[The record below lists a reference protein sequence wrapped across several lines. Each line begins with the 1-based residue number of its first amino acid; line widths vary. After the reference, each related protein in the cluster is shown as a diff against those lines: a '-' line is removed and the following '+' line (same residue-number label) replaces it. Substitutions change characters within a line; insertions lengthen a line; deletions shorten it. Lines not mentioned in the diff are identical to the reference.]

1 MMLMSTMLQQASA
14 ACPGAYTIGA
24 GPGAGGTIP
33 DCDAEC
39 GACRCAHN
47 NDFANHVCG
56 TTCGDYCGTT
66 CAGFSCTYT
75 CTVSGTCNQKTDGT
89 TGGAVTDSECGD
101 DFFAT
106 AGSTTACAAA
116 PCNMA
121 TAADKIACC
130 TAVATCNQKTDGTT
144 GGAVTDSECEAG
156 FFATAGSTTACAAAP
171 CNMATAADKTACC
184 TPSIVPPPPVPAPAP
199 ITWPPPPPPP
209 SQQEPTI
216 PSEQQGD
223 QESTPVTTPPLPPTT
238 KPPTPTTDEQQQE
251 EGQQEEDLVPL
262 VTVVP
267 QILAAASIPLGA
279 TTMVVTFTPTF
290 RPEAISPGYVATLT
304 DVNGNTATLVVKSV
318 SADGTIEF
326 ETAVKC
332 KQGVEC
338 DFLSDTTT
346 IDFSE
351 GPETTTLFQKSA
363 GVVQQVDK
371 TGAPEA
377 GGGHEH
383 DHDHDGDG
391 VQDHA
396 GKNGGTQQAKSA
408 KSTGKGGGEGAKKGT
423 KGKEN
428 GVASGERAEKGTK
441 GKGNRVASAM
451 FATEHASV
459 GKQRALTTAVFAAAA
474 VVCIAVAAIIV
485 RKVRGKFSED
495 EYENLE
501 KEFVEAAE
509 GPLLLSPRRCSK
521 MYKHSAKHSTAGN

>member
-47 NDFANHVCG
+47 NDFANHV
-56 TTCGDYCGTT
+56 CGTT

-121 TAADKIACC
+121 TAADK
-130 TAVATCNQKTDGTT
+130 
-144 GGAVTDSECEAG
+144 
-156 FFATAGSTTACAAAP
+156 
-171 CNMATAADKTACC
+171 TACC
-184 TPSIVPPPPVPAPAP
+184 TLSIVPPPVPAPP
-199 ITWPPPPPPP
+199 PFTWAPPPPPP

-251 EGQQEEDLVPL
+251 EGQEEEDVVPL

-279 TTMVVTFTPTF
+279 TTMVVTFTSTF

-332 KQGVEC
+332 KEGVEC

-371 TGAPEA
+371 TGATEA

-423 KGKEN
+423 KGKGN
-428 GVASGERAEKGTK
+428 GVASGEGAGKGTK
-441 GKGNRVASAM
+441 GKGNGVASAM

-459 GKQRALTTAVFAAAA
+459 GKQGALTTAVFAATA
-474 VVCIAVAAIIV
+474 VVCVAVAAIIV
-485 RKVRGKFSED
+485 RKVREKNSGY
-495 EYENLE
+495 EY
-501 KEFVEAAE
+501 
-509 GPLLLSPRRCSK
+509 
-521 MYKHSAKHSTAGN
+521 